1 METCGNKITYSRLP
15 KQLPVKKLGKEYKN
29 LEGYVKIDSLARVND
44 LFASDDTKTGQAELL
59 VKLSF
64 AVKSNSIITVEG
76 KINQEV
82 MLSCQ
87 RCLSALSYDIN
98 ADLKVVITNNVERQ
112 DIAHSDYEPVILNYT
127 DMLDLYQI
135 VEDELILSLPI
146 VPKHDEGSS
155 QCVAQE
161 EFLI

>member
-1 METCGNKITYSRLP
+1 METCSNKITYSRLP

-44 LFASDDTKTGQAELL
+44 LFASSKTEQAELL
-59 VKLSF
+59 VRLSF
-64 AVKSNSIITVEG
+64 AIKSDGKITVEG

-87 RCLSALSYDIN
+87 RCLSGLSHEID
-98 ADLKVVITNNVERQ
+98 ADLRVVIAKSFEKK
-112 DIAHSDYEPVILNYT
+112 DKAHIDYEPIVLSYA
-127 DMLDLYQI
+127 DMLDLHQI
-135 VEDELILSLPI
+135 IEDELILSLPI

-155 QCVAQE
+155 ECVALE